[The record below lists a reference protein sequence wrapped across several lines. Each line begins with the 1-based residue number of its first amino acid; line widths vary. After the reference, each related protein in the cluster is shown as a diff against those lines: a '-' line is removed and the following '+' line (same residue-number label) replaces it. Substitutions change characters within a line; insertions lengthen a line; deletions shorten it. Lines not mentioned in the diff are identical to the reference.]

1 MNKRISIKTKVGWI
15 SAFEDR
21 GKILFIK
28 FGEKVCGK
36 KFCKKKLKN
45 IIIILL
51 NL

>member
-28 FGEKVCGK
+28 FGKIK
-36 KFCKKKLKN
+36 KQSK
-45 IIIILL
+45 
-51 NL
+51 